1 MTEITFQELFS
12 YDNLY
17 KSAKLCFN
25 HKRDKIS
32 ILLIE
37 ANLPLYIKQ
46 LQDELFTNRYSC
58 DKFIHF
64 RKFNGNKYR
73 NIDALYIKDA
83 IIHKCLCR
91 FLIIPKFMN
100 SLIYDNCASQKY
112 KGLHFA
118 FNRLKKFLHDHYCK
132 YKTQG
137 GYLLFD
143 IKYFFETI
151 DHKKLK
157 EFLMPK
163 INDKQIYRLL
173 CHCID
178 ANQKIYKRAA
188 VGNNK
193 CQGLGLGTELSQLL
207 ALIYTSSLDHYIK
220 EKLKIKHYIR
230 YVDDSIIIHHD
241 INYLYEIYKKIN
253 TYLQTQLNLSLNQYK
268 TKIIKFTDNN
278 TILFLKTKFVLNNQ
292 QMHFNF
298 NSIKKRIKLWQ
309 KLYKSGK
316 MNKEDIL
323 ISYQSWKSYV
333 MHGNDDKKIQY
344 IDNLF
349 NSIFK

>member
-1 MTEITFQELFS
+1 M
-12 YDNLY
+12 
-17 KSAKLCFN
+17 
-25 HKRDKIS
+25 
-32 ILLIE
+32 IE
-37 ANLPLYIKQ
+37 ANLSLYIKQ
-46 LQDELFTNRYSC
+46 LQNELFNNQYSC

-73 NIDALYIKDA
+73 NIDALYIKDV
-83 IIHKCLCR
+83 IVHKCLCR
-91 FLIIPKFMN
+91 FLIVPKLMN

-157 EFLMPK
+157 EFLKPK
-163 INDKQIYRLL
+163 IKDKQIYKLL

-178 ANQKIYKRAA
+178 ANQQIYKRTA

-193 CQGLGLGTELSQLL
+193 YQGLGLGTELSQLL
-207 ALIYTSSLDHYIK
+207 ALIYTSPLDHYIK

-230 YVDDSIIIHHD
+230 YVDDSVIIHHNID
-241 INYLYEIYKKIN
+241 YLHEVYKKIN
-253 TYLQTQLNLSLNQYK
+253 IYLQTKLNLNLNQYK
-268 TKIIKFTDNN
+268 TKIIKFIDND
-278 TILFLKTKFVLNNQ
+278 TILFLKTKFVLYNQ
-292 QMHFNF
+292 YIHFNF
-298 NSIKKRIKLWQ
+298 KAIKKRIKLWENLW
-309 KLYKSGK
+309 KHGK

-323 ISYQSWKSYV
+323 ISYRSWKSYV

-344 IDNLF
+344 IDRLF
-349 NSIFK
+349 NSIFIE